1 MGRTDPKYLA
11 VGYLSKAH
19 GILGEF
25 VVSPL
30 TDHPEGTYAPGV
42 VLRLADTT
50 GQTPD
55 PDLPP
60 LRVASSRPFK
70 GAFLVE
76 FGGVETRSGA
86 EALRGRYLLREASEV
101 EPRAPDEFFYHQ
113 LLGLEVF
120 TVQGERLGRVRE
132 VYELT
137 SSDLLEVRDGE
148 REFMI
153 PFRKE
158 ILVSVDLDAGRIV
171 VDPPQGLLDL

>member
-1 MGRTDPKYLA
+1 MGRADPKYLA
-11 VGYLSKAH
+11 VGHLSKAH
-19 GILGEF
+19 GIQGEF

-42 VLRLADTT
+42 VLRLADAT
-50 GQTPD
+50 GQSPD

-60 LRVASSRPFK
+60 LRVVGSRPFK

-76 FGGVETRSGA
+76 FGGIETRNEA
-86 EALRGRYLLREASEV
+86 EALRGRYLLREAAEV
-101 EPRAPDEFFYHQ
+101 EPPAADEFFYHQ

-132 VYELT
+132 VYELAP
-137 SSDLLEVRDGE
+137 SDLLEVRDGE

-158 ILVSVDLDAGRIV
+158 IVVEVNLDEGRIV
-171 VDPPQGLLDL
+171 VDPPEGLLDL